1 MSIVMCDYL
10 CFICLIYPT
19 FIYISALSRYLF
31 LSIVYINVNVLF
43 IQVKVETTDARYEEM
58 KNKDPNNKVPNDK
71 DPNDKV
77 SEKKARKSYTSEL
90 LSWHSLSVH

>member
-58 KNKDPNNKVPNDK
+58 KNKDPNNKVPNKVTNNKVPNK

-77 SEKKARKSYTSEL
+77 PNYEY
-90 LSWHSLSVH
+90 